1 MYQTNKPFIPSM
13 KNSVFRHNIITL
25 TLPCSL
31 LALCR
36 FYYPILA
43 VNYYHL
49 RAFVKEAILA
59 CLIHSFPENIWGC
72 RGWSFSFFQSNAAST
87 WGGEVDPASPP
98 GRGKGCQALVP
109 LLWQVLPACWFLRTF
124 TTWKVWC
131 VQWSA
136 VLLFLHPPFFPAL
149 LLPTIFSSMVR
160 PGLVGS
166 LSCKTFLLPLFA
178 VGGFIFKK
186 SISYFS
192 MPLRACYFGL
202 LSVDLL
208 LLIICSSAIREN
220 LLKFHSHPLPLRQR
234 NHLGLQQY

>member
-1 MYQTNKPFIPSM
+1 MYQTNKPFIPSV

-98 GRGKGCQALVP
+98 GCGKGSLVP

-186 SISYFS
+186 VFLISPCLWGPATLAYFQWICCS
-192 MPLRACYFGL
+192 L
-202 LSVDLL
+202 LSAPVR
-208 LLIICSSAIREN
+208 SERT
-220 LLKFHSHPLPLRQR
+220 F
-234 NHLGLQQY
+234 